1 MEVPTTLVM
10 WLAGV
15 AGPVYVIGA
24 ERPSWRRIGL
34 AFVVAGV
41 LTFAFV
47 TARRERAPAA
57 SAGPD
62 RASWRQEM
70 VTGISP
76 AADEASGSRRLRVP
90 GMVAWLLIWAALME
104 ESREERGPWILALIP
119 LVLVGLIF
127 AMGPIGPRR
136 LAADTPSPAGGAGPG
151 LAIFVAVIVAY
162 LAGALF
168 YWRQRR
174 AGGSADD

>member
-1 MEVPTTLVM
+1 MEVSTASLM

-15 AGPVYVIGA
+15 ACPAYVIHA
-24 ERPSWRRIGL
+24 ERPSRRRIVL

-41 LTFAFV
+41 LTFAFL
-47 TARRERAPAA
+47 TARRERAPAG

-62 RASWRQEM
+62 RAGWRQEM
-70 VTGISP
+70 VTGVAP
-76 AADEASGSRRLRVP
+76 AADDAPGSRTFTLP

-127 AMGPIGPRR
+127 AMSGPSG
-136 LAADTPSPAGGAGPG
+136 AAGRG
-151 LAIFVAVIVAY
+151 LAIFAGVIVVY
-162 LAGALF
+162 MAGALF
-168 YWRQRR
+168 YWQQRR
-174 AGGSADD
+174 GGG